1 MPATASSR
9 DPWPPLPDEEIR
21 PTIDHLHR
29 LTQIGG
35 KYTLDQPYE
44 FNWGNIVLAVTPRG
58 FSTPTLRTG
67 DLLFAVDYELLDDRV
82 TVSATSGHVSL
93 PLGPGSVADFYERF
107 VEAVAPL
114 GIPPLKTTVEPEI
127 PDAPTLDEDREQR
140 PYDGEVARRVWSAFA
155 SAAGALIEW
164 QAPYRGHRPPVGI
177 MWGGFDLSATRY
189 SGRVVTP
196 PDTMPVFQQNG
207 TAGEVVALGF
217 ALGDDESPAAACYA
231 YIAPSPE
238 GIETADFGVDEAAYL
253 PDAGL
258 ISLPWDAVRASD
270 DPGAAIVRFGDA
282 VYEAAIELGGWPK
295 DLTGSRHDGWYAS
308 NNLVFG

>member
-1 MPATASSR
+1 VPAKASSR
-9 DPWPPLPDEEIR
+9 DPWPPLPYEEIR

-44 FNWGNIVLAVTPRG
+44 FNWGNIVLSVTPRG
-58 FSTPTLRTG
+58 FSTPTLRTE

-82 TVSATSGHVSL
+82 IVSATSGRVSL
-93 PLGPGSVADFYERF
+93 PLAPGSVAGFYERF

-127 PDAPTLDEDREQR
+127 PDAPTLDADREER
-140 PYDGEVARRVWSAFA
+140 PYDGEVANRVWSAFA
-155 SAAGALIEW
+155 SAAGALIKW

-196 PDTMPVFQQNG
+196 PSTMPVFQQNG
-207 TAGEVVALGF
+207 MAGEVVALGF
-217 ALGDDESPAAACYA
+217 ALGDDESPAASFFA
-231 YIAPSPE
+231 YITPSPD
-238 GIETADFGVDEAAYL
+238 GIETADFGVEGAAYV

-258 ISLPWDAVRASD
+258 IVLPWDVVRASD
-270 DPGAAIVRFGDA
+270 DPEATVVRFGDA
-282 VYEAAIELGGWPK
+282 VYEAAIELGGWPG
-295 DLTGSRHDGWYAS
+295 DLTGPRHDGWYAS
-308 NNLVFG
+308 TKLVFG